1 MCMSPKDILLLFLS
15 HAYAAEIATI
25 FDMER
30 YMQNMEFFEEV
41 KEKFEEHVEKSRSHS
56 RMIEQCIRRLEGNA
70 DILAATSI
78 DENEEIEM
86 DPDLTLQNIMDAY
99 ASEHHE
105 MALYNIL
112 ITAAQE
118 LGDPETAD
126 IARDILQDE
135 VEMASWL
142 NDQLPT
148 LVQKFIQSQ
157 Q

>member
-1 MCMSPKDILLLFLS
+1 MSPKDILLLFLS

-86 DPDLTLQNIMDAY
+86 DPDLTLRNIMDAY
-99 ASEHHE
+99 ASEHRE

-126 IARDILQDE
+126 IGRDILQDE